1 MPIRKF
7 IIKGRS
13 PRYQLTKL
21 PPQPIPKTTSS
32 FDDLLKQS
40 NLDKLRST
48 YGVDMPKSFY
58 ERPPVIS
65 LAKER
70 IEKVGRKVTEF
81 GLSRLPKIRQ
91 AAAKRL
97 KARRIEYGT
106 KKTQIFQ
113 RTNFGL
119 KRTDFGKRVKAKID
133 KLQTQAIKLA
143 DIKGQKAMTKM
154 EQKLSVN
161 TTSVKDRPI
170 SAYVKKSDPAQ
181 ATTRRETE
189 YVDQITR
196 DMGYE
201 PRKTFNFKK
210 ETTLAQD
217 IKSAKLTRNYKRA
230 SAEYRRKN
238 KKPIDL

>member
-1 MPIRKF
+1 MPIKKF

-13 PRYQLTKL
+13 PRYQFTKL

-181 ATTRRETE
+181 ATTRREKE
-189 YVDQITR
+189 YL
-196 DMGYE
+196 
-201 PRKTFNFKK
+201 KK
-210 ETTLAQD
+210 LRSD
-217 IKSAKLTRNYKRA
+217 WGF
-230 SAEYRRKN
+230 
-238 KKPIDL
+238 